1 MKALKADLHL
11 HTAEDPVDRVRYTA
25 KELIAKAADEG
36 FDVISITNHQQMTFN
51 QDLFFYAKERDIL
64 LIPGMEMTIQKRHVL
79 VLNPPL
85 HKGCSDFFS
94 LSKLRR
100 PETLIVA
107 PHPYFPGPTSLNGY
121 LLKNLNLFDALEY
134 SHFYSPMIN
143 FNQEAV
149 KVSQS
154 FGLPLIGTSDAH
166 LFSQIGSTYTLI
178 YAEKNLEAVF
188 AAIRQNKVKVV
199 SRPLKHSEMG
209 WIAIRLF
216 KMRLPSIIVKQ

>member
-1 MKALKADLHL
+1 
-11 HTAEDPVDRVRYTA
+11 
-25 KELIAKAADEG
+25 
-36 FDVISITNHQQMTFN
+36 
-51 QDLFFYAKERDIL
+51 
-64 LIPGMEMTIQKRHVL
+64 
-79 VLNPPL
+79 
-85 HKGCSDFFS
+85 
-94 LSKLRR
+94 
-100 PETLIVA
+100 VA
-107 PHPYFPGPTSLNGY
+107 PHPFFPGPTSLNGY